1 MPNPFDQFDAP
12 AANPF
17 DQFDG
22 GTVVAEPPASPDAGR
37 RAAKKRELMGEL
49 VAERRSGQGAS
60 FLQAAAGG
68 IEGAVDLVSKLNPL
82 TVIPRA
88 AWAVSEQL
96 TPTGA
101 PFPLENSQPVIPVEK
116 WTPEMAAQHLRTT
129 GVSPETIA
137 GVANAVSDFGEF
149 FLTPEGLATLGA
161 GQAPAAARAALG
173 AGFSGQM
180 SSHLPEAA
188 AQAGEL
194 SAGDDKAEAVRAGLG
209 TLGTAVFA
217 GAIPIGAIAHGRT
230 PRVLPPAE
238 RAGKMLEAAVNDPA
252 LLARLEQTAN
262 DLALER
268 TQPERGLRVERPDRA
283 NPFDQFDKEPS
294 PATPPTTAAPAATAE
309 AATPGLP
316 PPSSAPADLGA
327 GAASP
332 RPPAGPETIAPAA
345 AISPAPVESQS
356 RAVAPQ
362 TELRPVAGETQSTTA
377 FDPSQVPTVEFP
389 LAQLKLSKDVP
400 NFKGGASE
408 ETGTVAGQ
416 ELAGTYQRTGTAP
429 IVVWERL
436 NGDTEVITGRHRFD
450 LARRTGEKT
459 IPAQVVREADGFTKD
474 QALTFDAEANIR
486 DGQGEVADY
495 ATYFKGT
502 EIPEA
507 EARARGLLSR
517 AKGKAGWSLAKA
529 ATDDVYALWRADKL
543 TDAQAVAIANAAPG
557 DAGAQQIG
565 SKFALQGKGADFIAN
580 VIKASKAEAGQRA
593 ESLDLF
599 GKDDSAMK
607 TMAEQAERASQFQRD
622 LVEQIRAVQ
631 GAAKRPEAAR
641 KLGVDVKDPEGV
653 VKRIGELKAE
663 LAQWENWPMQP
674 DLVAKVRGE
683 RVEAK
688 VEVKRPEPGDYE
700 REQHRT
706 GNKRLRER
714 LERLYPQLRE
724 QPLETQTGGPKAAG
738 PTEAVRPTG
747 SVKQGETE
755 SLSAAAVKPSAL
767 EALRAQ
773 AAQLLVETR
782 NFHPEDAAKYAQQL
796 GGVKELEGFL
806 ADNSPAALAKLN
818 AVPSG
823 GELFAP
829 AEMPFNLAAE
839 TAPKEF
845 VAPTAT
851 TTGFGTETLVQRDLF
866 AIEKVVESRDP
877 RKSADAAQA
886 MYGSPAAAAKTI
898 RKQLATVDADKEV
911 KKTFAKEQRQRLAEV
926 LNLLEQR
933 AEARPEI
940 IGMGGAVPSEFSGGQ
955 RTPTGIKNAT
965 VDAERAR
972 RGLPPAMEAARRD
985 WGSVWDEAMARVD
998 TDPAVQ
1004 DRLIAELK
1012 EKPRAL
1018 TDTEDALLLHR
1029 QIDLQNEYGRIT
1041 RELAVAYEDSAA
1053 FPNRLADVEAL
1064 KVRTAE
1070 VSDQLLDLYNV
1081 NKAAGTETGRGLAAR
1096 KMMANENFTLAA
1108 MEMEKRAANGG
1119 APLTD
1124 AERSAM
1130 AKLQER
1136 IVDLE
1141 AKAVAREEQVA
1152 TERAGRMTDE
1162 AIADMKREL
1171 ASKPSYDPRIVKIA
1185 EEIVG
1190 KLEKQAD
1197 KSRAFL
1203 KGKFLS
1209 PTPEDIYHLGVIGAA
1224 KIARLGLDFSKFSI
1238 EMAAEFG
1245 DGVKPYLQA
1254 AWERANLHLENEGA
1268 KYGDKAEPVKRLL
1281 RKRDAEGQREGV
1293 IEGLKKGVEEGLPV
1307 GLLGDYVRKLALSFV
1322 RGGITERNALVDAVH
1337 KVLTEDIGMEL
1348 SRRETM
1354 DAISGYGRFSP
1365 LSADAAKAQLR
1376 DLKGQMQQVAKL
1388 EDITAKKPLQ
1398 KTGVERRT
1406 QSDEERRLIQQVNE
1420 AKRRFGVIVTDP
1432 ARQLKSALDA
1442 VRTRLKHQV
1451 ADLEYQIATKERIV
1465 KSKTDAPFDAE
1476 TKLLETRRDALRA
1489 QLDELVPKPGRTDAQ
1504 LLEVAVRTVERSIA
1518 DYEARIAGGEMNLKR
1533 AKPDITSPQL
1543 AALKARRDAVRAEW
1557 QELRELDGEFQRQ
1570 QAEAALTRQKSAL
1583 EEAIAAKEKQL
1594 AEGPKPPAGREVSRP
1609 ADPVL
1614 EELMQKRDAL
1624 NRQLAEARKKPW
1636 EVKHAENV
1644 ARRLAAM
1651 EESIAEREAKLAAG
1665 DLSTEARAKVARPM
1679 ADPVLEQARQ
1689 KLDDVNRRLAEA
1701 RKPKLT
1707 PEERALKALH
1717 TRLTTSAAEYADRL
1731 ARGDFAPRVRKP
1743 VPTDPTTLRLKAE
1756 AERAKV
1762 EWREGLERDRLKHLT
1777 RGQRAGLYAKEALNV
1792 PRAVLASWDVSAV
1805 LRQGGFIT
1813 LAHPARALS
1822 SLGPMFR
1829 ALLSDTRAHMVE
1841 QEIRARANAPLYAR
1855 AKLFLAPLDTSKLTA
1870 MEELFMSRLSR
1881 AIPGVRASERAYIT
1895 FLNKLRADS
1904 FDAMVE
1910 RMQAKGTPLTDL
1922 ELQAVGNFINVSTGR
1937 GNMGSHA
1944 AAAETLA
1951 TVFFSPRLVVSRF
1964 QLLTGQP
1971 LRKAGSAR
1979 VARAVAA
1986 EYAGFLGGLAVVYA
2000 LANMA
2005 GAEVETD
2012 PRSSD
2017 FGKLRFGNTRV
2028 DPLAGLAQATVLL
2041 SREFTGETKTMS
2053 GKVRSLYGDLPY
2065 GADTAW
2071 DVLTKFLR
2079 TKLSP
2084 VVGAAVDLRTGENV
2098 IGEKRTTGETL
2109 QRLAV
2114 PLSFEDIYK
2123 VMLEDGIPKGTALGI
2138 LSLFGW
2144 GLQQHDPPKPK
2155 RQPAGR

>member
-1 MPNPFDQFDAP
+1 MANPFDQFDAP
-12 AANPF
+12 AKANPF

-22 GTVVAEPPASPDAGR
+22 GTAVAEAPHGTEADR
-37 RAAKKRELMGEL
+37 RAAKGRALRGELM
-49 VAERRSGQGAS
+49 AERRSGYGADA
-60 FLQAAAGG
+60 LMAGAGG
-68 IEGAVDLVSKLNPL
+68 AEFVVDAASKMI
-82 TVIPRA
+82 TSIPRA
-88 AWAVSEQL
+88 GYAVSEMIN
-96 TPTGA
+96 PTGR
-101 PFPLENSQPVIPVEK
+101 PFVDRPTIEK
-116 WTPEMAAQHLRTT
+116 WTPEMAATVRRAIGGPGSTDIS
-129 GVSPETIA
+129 GDETAA

-149 FLTPEGLATLGA
+149 FTTPEGVATLGA
-161 GQAPAAARAALG
+161 GAAPALARAALG

-180 SSHLPEAA
+180 SSHVPEAF

-194 SAGDDKAEAVRAGLG
+194 SAGDDRAEAVRAGLG
-209 TLGTAVFA
+209 ALGTAVFA
-217 GAIPIGAIAHGRT
+217 GAIPIGAIAHQST

-252 LLARLEQTAN
+252 LLDRFEQVAN
-262 DLALER
+262 DLAIERSRPELAQRGVVSGQRPAPEMFTAADFNPFDRFDKPPSPPETLPLPTSPALRGEAAMETRPTAEMGLDR
-268 TQPERGLRVERPDRA
+268 TQPSTLNPELSTDLADTIAALRAGYRPAVEKA
-283 NPFDQFDKEPS
+283 VE
-294 PATPPTTAAPAATAE
+294 APAKPIETTTQLVDEPVRAVPAGQIATR
-309 AATPGLP
+309 
-316 PPSSAPADLGA
+316 ADLMQFKRMDEAKSGVNEA
-327 GAASP
+327 
-332 RPPAGPETIAPAA
+332 
-345 AISPAPVESQS
+345 
-356 RAVAPQ
+356 
-362 TELRPVAGETQSTTA
+362 
-377 FDPSQVPTVEFP
+377 D
-389 LAQLKLSKDVP
+389 KL
-400 NFKGGASE
+400 
-408 ETGTVAGQ
+408 AGQ
-416 ELAGTYQRTGTAP
+416 WDDRKAGVLLLWEPLTAKEHGLAPGQRY
-429 IVVWERL
+429 IVA
-436 NGDTEVITGRHRFD
+436 NGHHRFEF
-450 LARRTGEKT
+450 GERAQRKGYN
-459 IPAQVVREADGFTKD
+459 AQVLREADGFSASDARRIAAEVNIADGKGNIYD
-474 QALTFDAEANIR
+474 QAKYFRNTAATLGPDAALAAGRRI
-486 DGQGEVADY
+486 G
-495 ATYFKGT
+495 
-502 EIPEA
+502 
-507 EARARGLLSR
+507 ARGR
-517 AKGKAGWSLAKA
+517 TAADIGIH
-529 ATDDVYALWRADKL
+529 ATDDLFASFVNEQVTPEAAR
-543 TDAQAVAIANAAPG
+543 AIANAAPG
-557 DAGAQQIG
+557 DEGAQRIG
-565 SKFALQGKGADFIAN
+565 IKFALQGKGADFITN

-599 GKDDSAMK
+599 GKDDSAMVA
-607 TMAEQAERASQFQRD
+607 MAEQAERASGFQKAIRD
-622 LVEQIRAVQ
+622 RIQVLTAGKKSE
-631 GAAKRPEAAR
+631 AAKSEGIDVRNPEAIPAR
-641 KLGVDVKDPEGV
+641 
-653 VKRIGELKAE
+653 IAELKAE

-674 DLVAKVRGE
+674 ELVAKVRGE
-683 RVEAK
+683 VPKAETPNVQRPTAKAEQFRLASDKGKIGIEHATVPMMWMGEYKDTPANRTKLQKTVEELNSGKTPVPEAMRQAIEQAAPAAPTKPAFSLAPAETVEQQQARLGIEQAGREAK
-688 VEVKRPEPGDYE
+688 AQQDKLAELQAKPLAGTTGDLG
-700 REQHRT
+700 Q
-706 GNKRLRER
+706 GDMF
-714 LERLYPQLRE
+714 
-724 QPLETQTGGPKAAG
+724 AG
-738 PTEAVRPTG
+738 P
-747 SVKQGETE
+747 Q
-755 SLSAAAVKPSAL
+755 
-767 EALRAQ
+767 
-773 AAQLLVETR
+773 
-782 NFHPEDAAKYAQQL
+782 D
-796 GGVKELEGFL
+796 
-806 ADNSPAALAKLN
+806 
-818 AVPSG
+818 
-823 GELFAP
+823 LFAP
-829 AEMPFNLAAE
+829 PSPKSNLN
-839 TAPKEF
+839 
-845 VAPTAT
+845 
-851 TTGFGTETLVQRDLF
+851 TGALG
-866 AIEKVVESRDP
+866 ES
-877 RKSADAAQA
+877 
-886 MYGSPAAAAKTI
+886 
-898 RKQLATVDADKEV
+898 
-911 KKTFAKEQRQRLAEV
+911 
-926 LNLLEQR
+926 
-933 AEARPEI
+933 
-940 IGMGGAVPSEFSGGQ
+940 GMGGAKPGEFAGNSG
-955 RTPTGIKNAT
+955 TPTGIKNAT

-998 TDPAVQ
+998 MDPALQ

-1012 EKPRAL
+1012 AKPRAL

-1029 QIDLQNEYGRIT
+1029 QIDLQNEYGRAT

-1070 VSDQLLDLYNV
+1070 LSDRLLELYNV

-1096 KMMANENFTLAA
+1096 KMMANEDYTLAA

-1130 AKLQER
+1130 AKLHER

-1185 EEIVG
+1185 EEIVT
-1190 KLEKQAD
+1190 KLEHQAD

-1224 KIARLGLDFSKFSI
+1224 KIARLGLDFGKFSI

-1293 IEGLKKGVEEGLPV
+1293 IEGLKKAQAEGLPV
-1307 GLLGDYVRKLALSFV
+1307 ELLGDYVRKLALSFV
-1322 RGGITERNALVDAVH
+1322 RGGVTERNALVDAVH
-1337 KVLTEDIGMEL
+1337 KVLTEEIGLEL

-1354 DAISGYGRFSP
+1354 DAISGYGRFKP
-1365 LSADAAKAQLR
+1365 LDMDTAKATLR
-1376 DLKGQMQQVAKL
+1376 DLKGQMQQLAKL

-1398 KTGVERRT
+1398 KTGVERRS

-1420 AKRRFGVIVTDP
+1420 AKRRFGVVVTDP

-1489 QLDELVPKPGRTDAQ
+1489 QLDELVPRPGRTDAQ
-1504 LLEVAVRTVERSIA
+1504 LLELAVRNTERSIA
-1518 DYEARIAGGEMNLKR
+1518 DYEQRIAGGEMLVKR
-1533 AKPDITSPQL
+1533 AKPGITSPEL

-1583 EEAIAAKEKQL
+1583 EEAIAAKEKAL
-1594 AEGPKPPAGREVSRP
+1594 AEGPKPPVGREMSRP
-1609 ADPVL
+1609 ADPAL
-1614 EELMQKRDAL
+1614 ESLMQKRDAL

-1636 EVKHAENV
+1636 EVKHAEQV
-1644 ARRLAAM
+1644 ARQLAAM
-1651 EESIAEREAKLAAG
+1651 EKSIAEREAKLAAG
-1665 DLSTEARAKVARPM
+1665 DLSTEARAKVARPL
-1679 ADPVLEQARQ
+1679 ADPELEMARQ

-1701 RKPKLT
+1701 RKPKGT

-1762 EWREGLERDRLKHLT
+1762 QWREGLERDRFRQLSPTKKAIEH
-1777 RGQRAGLYAKEALNV
+1777 AKEVLNL

-1813 LAHPARALS
+1813 LNPMNWRRAASGLA
-1822 SLGPMFR
+1822 PMFR
-1829 ALLSDTRAHMVE
+1829 ALASETRAHMVE
-1841 QEIRARANAPLYAR
+1841 KSIRDRPNAPLYDR
-1855 AKLFLAPLDTSKLTA
+1855 AKLYLASLDTSKLTA
-1870 MEELFMSRLSR
+1870 MEELFMSRMSR

-1904 FDAMVE
+1904 FDAMVD

-1922 ELQAVGNFINVSTGR
+1922 ELQAVGNFVNVSTGR
-1937 GNMGSHA
+1937 GDMGARA
-1944 AAAETLA
+1944 AAADTLA
-1951 TVFFSPRLVVSRF
+1951 TIFFSPRLVVSRF

-1971 LRKAGSAR
+1971 LRKAGTLR

-1986 EYAGFLGGLAVVYA
+1986 EYAGFLSGLAVVYA

-2028 DPLAGLAQATVLL
+2028 DPLAGLAQVTGLL
-2041 SREFTGETKTMS
+2041 SRLGTGETKSIS
-2053 GKVRSLYGDLPY
+2053 GKVKPIVGDLPY
-2065 GADTAW
+2065 GADTAP
-2071 DVLTKFLR
+2071 DVIFRFLR

-2084 VVGAAVDLRTGENV
+2084 VVGAAVDLRQGENV
-2098 IGEKRTTGETL
+2098 VGEKVSPTTTL
-2109 QRLAV
+2109 QRMAV
-2114 PLSFEDIYK
+2114 PLSFQEIYK
-2123 VMLEDGIPKGTALGI
+2123 VMLEDGVAKGTALGI

-2144 GLQQHDPPKPK
+2144 GLQQFDDRKPK
-2155 RQPAGR
+2155 K

>member
-12 AANPF
+12 ASPNPF

-22 GTVVAEPPASPDAGR
+22 GTATATAEVPDPR
-37 RAAKKRELMGEL
+37 RAAKGRALRGEL
-49 VAERRSGQGAS
+49 VAERRSGYGADA
-60 FLQAAAGG
+60 LMAGADALG
-68 IEGAVDLVSKLNPL
+68 YVGDTLSKANPL
-82 TVIPRA
+82 TLIPRL
-88 AWAVSEQL
+88 AWNVNELGKPPEQQQPFPLDGSTPIVAIPRFTTEQARDWLRTSGVSDERMAGIANAGIDFAEFFT
-96 TPTGA
+96 TPTGINTLLSGKLGPEVA
-101 PFPLENSQPVIPVEK
+101 KRALAMGF
-116 WTPEMAAQHLRTT
+116 TAEMA
-129 GVSPETIA
+129 
-137 GVANAVSDFGEF
+137 
-149 FLTPEGLATLGA
+149 
-161 GQAPAAARAALG
+161 QAA
-173 AGFSGQM
+173 
-180 SSHLPEAA
+180 PEAA
-188 AQAGEL
+188 TQAGEL
-194 SAGDDKAEAVRAGLG
+194 VGSGDVSEGTRASLG
-209 TLGTAVFA
+209 AAAQIILPA
-217 GAIPIGAIAHGRT
+217 AIVGGHAKL
-230 PRVLPPAE
+230 PRVPTPGE
-238 RAGKMLEAAVNDPA
+238 RAGRMLQEATDNPA
-252 LLARLEQTAN
+252 TITRLEQAAQE
-262 DLALER
+262 LALER
-268 TQPERGLRVERPDRA
+268 TQPERGLRVERPERA
-283 NPFDQFDKEPS
+283 NPFDQFDKPPS
-294 PATPPTTAAPAATAE
+294 LPETVPTEVSTSTAAP
-309 AATPGLP
+309 
-316 PPSSAPADLGA
+316 DLA
-327 GAASP
+327 GAPPERIEFSP
-332 RPPAGPETIAPAA
+332 FDTAGSDPAARPRVREDNRSEWQDPLSPPAEPAA
-345 AISPAPVESQS
+345 
-356 RAVAPQ
+356 
-362 TELRPVAGETQSTTA
+362 TTA
-377 FDPSQVPTVEFP
+377 FDPSAVPTVEFP
-389 LAQLKLSKDVP
+389 LAKLKLSKDVP

-408 ETGTVAGQ
+408 ETGTVVGQ
-416 ELAGTYQRTGTAP
+416 ELAGKYQRTGTAP

-495 ATYFKGT
+495 ATYFKGIAIT
-502 EIPEA
+502 EA
-507 EARARGLLSR
+507 EARTRGLLSR
-517 AKGKAGWSLAKA
+517 AKGNAGWSLAKA

-543 TDAQAVAIANAAPG
+543 TDGQAVAIARAAPG

-565 SKFALQGKGADFIAN
+565 SKFALQGKGPDFLTN

-607 TMAEQAERASQFQRD
+607 TMAEQAERASQFQKD
-622 LVEQIRAVQ
+622 IVEQIRAVQ

-641 KLGVDVKDPEGV
+641 KLGVDVKDPDGV
-653 VKRIGELKAE
+653 VKRISELKAE

-674 DLVAKVRGE
+674 ELVAKVRGSRMMFMASRGKYDTAPPVPFYVASTE
-683 RVEAK
+683 SYARNFGDNIIQ
-688 VEVKRPEPGDYE
+688 VEVA
-700 REQHRT
+700 
-706 GNKRLRER
+706 
-714 LERLYPQLRE
+714 
-724 QPLETQTGGPKAAG
+724 PKKILDL
-738 PTEAVRPTG
+738 TEVR
-747 SVKQGETE
+747 
-755 SLSAAAVKPSAL
+755 A
-767 EALRAQ
+767 
-773 AAQLLVETR
+773 
-782 NFHPEDAAKYAQQL
+782 DADD
-796 GGVKELEGFL
+796 GGVQLKE
-806 ADNSPAALAKLN
+806 
-818 AVPSG
+818 
-823 GELFAP
+823 
-829 AEMPFNLAAE
+829 
-839 TAPKEF
+839 
-845 VAPTAT
+845 
-851 TTGFGTETLVQRDLF
+851 
-866 AIEKVVESRDP
+866 
-877 RKSADAAQA
+877 
-886 MYGSPAAAAKTI
+886 
-898 RKQLATVDADKEV
+898 
-911 KKTFAKEQRQRLAEV
+911 
-926 LNLLEQR
+926 LLEQR
-933 AEARPEI
+933 GVDTKGIQFLRDDELAQALNRNLPELSKRIREAGFDAVELNEYVYGGGSDTTMLLVSETAARKRAAFSLAAAESVPEQQARLAQEQAQREAKAQKDKLAEQAAKPLTGTTGDLGQGDLLAGPQDLFAPPSPKSNLNSGALGES
-940 IGMGGAVPSEFSGGQ
+940 GMGGAKPGEFAGNSG
-955 RTPTGIKNAT
+955 TPTGIKNAT
-965 VDAERAR
+965 VDAERAK

-998 TDPAVQ
+998 VDPAVQ

-1012 EKPRAL
+1012 AKPRAL

-1029 QIDLQNEYGRIT
+1029 QIDLQNEYGRAT
-1041 RELAVAYEDSAA
+1041 RELAAAYEDSKA
-1053 FPNRLADVEAL
+1053 FPNRLEAVESL
-1064 KVRTAE
+1064 KAQVAE
-1070 VSDQLLDLYNV
+1070 LSDQLLELYDV

-1096 KMMANENFTLAA
+1096 KMMANEDFTLAA
-1108 MEMEKRAANGG
+1108 MEMEKRAALGG

-1124 AERSAM
+1124 AERTAM

-1136 IVDLE
+1136 IADLE
-1141 AKAVAREEQVA
+1141 RRAVEREEQVA
-1152 TERAGRMTDE
+1152 QERASRMTDE

-1171 ASKPSYDPRIVKIA
+1171 ASRPSYDPRIVKIA

-1190 KLEKQAD
+1190 KLEKQAE

-1254 AWERANLHLENEGA
+1254 AWDRANLHLENEGA
-1268 KYGDKAEPVKRLL
+1268 KYGDKSEPVKRLL
-1281 RKRDAEGQREGV
+1281 RKRDETGRREGV
-1293 IEGLKKGVEEGLPV
+1293 IEGLKKGVAEGLPV

-1322 RGGITERNALVDAVH
+1322 RGGVTERNALVDAVH

-1354 DAISGYGRFSP
+1354 DAISGYGRFKP
-1365 LSADAAKAQLR
+1365 LDADAAKAQLR

-1420 AKRRFGVIVTDP
+1420 AKRRFGVVVTDP

-1476 TKLLETRRDALRA
+1476 TKLLEARRDALRA

-1504 LLEVAVRTVERSIA
+1504 LLELAMRNVERSIA

-1533 AKPDITSPQL
+1533 AKPDITSPEL

-1583 EEAIAAKEKQL
+1583 EEAIAAKEKQI
-1594 AEGPKPPAGREVSRP
+1594 AEGPKPPAGRAVSRP
-1609 ADPVL
+1609 ADPAL

-1636 EVKHAENV
+1636 EQKHAENV

-1665 DLSTEARAKVARPM
+1665 DLSTESRAKVARPL
-1679 ADPVLEQARQ
+1679 ADPALEMARQ

-1743 VPTDPTTLRLKAE
+1743 VPTDPTTLRLRAQAEMEKA
-1756 AERAKV
+1756 K
-1762 EWREGLERDRLKHLT
+1762 WREGLERDRFHRLSPTK
-1777 RGQRAGLYAKEALNV
+1777 RAIEHAKEVLNV

-1813 LAHPARALS
+1813 LNPMNWRRAASGLA
-1822 SLGPMFR
+1822 PMFR
-1829 ALLSDTRAHMVE
+1829 ALASETRAHMVDK
-1841 QEIRARANAPLYAR
+1841 EIRDRPNAPLYAR

-1870 MEELFMSRLSR
+1870 MEEIYMSRLSR
-1881 AIPGVRASERAYIT
+1881 VMPGVRSSERAYIT

-1904 FDAMVE
+1904 FDALVD
-1910 RMQAKGTPLTDL
+1910 RLQAKGTPLTDL

-1937 GNMGSHA
+1937 GNMGKHA

-1951 TVFFSPRLVVSRF
+1951 TVFFSPRLVLSRF
-1964 QLLTGQP
+1964 QLVTGQP

-2005 GAEVETD
+2005 GAEIETD

-2028 DPLAGLAQATVLL
+2028 DPLSGLAQATVLL
-2041 SREFTGETKTMS
+2041 SREITGETKTQA

-2098 IGEKRTTGETL
+2098 IGEKTTPTATL
-2109 QRLAV
+2109 SRLAV

-2123 VMLEDGIPKGTALGI
+2123 VMLEDGVPKGTALGI

-2144 GLQQHDPPKPK
+2144 GLQQHDEPKPK
-2155 RQPAGR
+2155 K

>member
-12 AANPF
+12 ASPNPF

-22 GTVVAEPPASPDAGR
+22 GTATATAEAPDPR
-37 RAAKKRELMGEL
+37 RAAKGRALRGEQ
-49 VAERRSGQGAS
+49 VAERRSGYGADA
-60 FLQAAAGG
+60 LMAGADALG
-68 IEGAVDLVSKLNPL
+68 YVGDTLSKANPL
-82 TVIPRA
+82 TLIPRL
-88 AWAVSEQL
+88 AWNVNQLGKPPEQQQPFPLDGSTPIVPIPRFTTEQARDWLRTSGVSDERMAGIANAGIDFAEFFT
-96 TPTGA
+96 TPTGISTMLSGKLGPEVA
-101 PFPLENSQPVIPVEK
+101 KRALAMGF
-116 WTPEMAAQHLRTT
+116 TAEMAQAAPEAATQAGKLV
-129 GVSPETIA
+129 GSGDVS
-137 GVANAVSDFGEF
+137 
-149 FLTPEGLATLGA
+149 EGTRASLGA
-161 GQAPAAARAALG
+161 GAQIILPAAIVGGHAK
-173 AGFSGQM
+173 F
-180 SSHLPEAA
+180 
-188 AQAGEL
+188 
-194 SAGDDKAEAVRAGLG
+194 
-209 TLGTAVFA
+209 
-217 GAIPIGAIAHGRT
+217 
-230 PRVLPPAE
+230 PRVPTPGE
-238 RAGKMLEAAVNDPA
+238 RAGRMLQEATDNPA
-252 LLARLEQTAN
+252 TARQLEEIANQLAI
-262 DLALER
+262 ER
-268 TQPERGLRVERPDRA
+268 SLPERAQRSVVSAEDSRPQMIQVQGP
-283 NPFDQFDKEPS
+283 NPFDRFDKPPS
-294 PATPPTTAAPAATAE
+294 P
-309 AATPGLP
+309 
-316 PPSSAPADLGA
+316 PSPAPADLGA

-332 RPPAGPETIAPAA
+332 RPPVEPIQFSPFDTAGSEPAA
-345 AISPAPVESQS
+345 RTRVREDNRSEWQDPLVPAAEP
-356 RAVAPQ
+356 AA
-362 TELRPVAGETQSTTA
+362 TTA
-377 FDPSQVPTVEFP
+377 FDSAAVPTFELP
-389 LAQLKLSKDVP
+389 IAKLKLSKDVP

-416 ELAGTYQRTGTAP
+416 ELAGKYQRTGTAP

-495 ATYFKGT
+495 ATYFKGIAIT
-502 EIPEA
+502 EA

-517 AKGKAGWSLAKA
+517 AKGNAGWSLAKA

-543 TDAQAVAIANAAPG
+543 TDAQAVAIARAAPG

-565 SKFALQGKGADFIAN
+565 SKFALQGKGPDFLTN

-607 TMAEQAERASQFQRD
+607 TMAEQAERASQFQKD
-622 LVEQIRAVQ
+622 IVEQIRAVQ

-641 KLGVDVKDPEGV
+641 KLGVDVKDPESV
-653 VKRIGELKAE
+653 VKRIAALKAE

-674 DLVAKVRGE
+674 ELVAKVRGE
-683 RVEAK
+683 KAAPALTEQQKIEQRLAQEQAQREAK
-688 VEVKRPEPGDYE
+688 AQKDKLAEQAAKPLTGTTGDLG
-700 REQHRT
+700 Q
-706 GNKRLRER
+706 GDL
-714 LERLYPQLRE
+714 L
-724 QPLETQTGGPKAAG
+724 AG
-738 PTEAVRPTG
+738 P
-747 SVKQGETE
+747 Q
-755 SLSAAAVKPSAL
+755 
-767 EALRAQ
+767 
-773 AAQLLVETR
+773 
-782 NFHPEDAAKYAQQL
+782 D
-796 GGVKELEGFL
+796 
-806 ADNSPAALAKLN
+806 
-818 AVPSG
+818 
-823 GELFAP
+823 LFAP
-829 AEMPFNLAAE
+829 PSPKSNLNAGAL
-839 TAPKEF
+839 
-845 VAPTAT
+845 
-851 TTGFGTETLVQRDLF
+851 G
-866 AIEKVVESRDP
+866 ES
-877 RKSADAAQA
+877 
-886 MYGSPAAAAKTI
+886 
-898 RKQLATVDADKEV
+898 
-911 KKTFAKEQRQRLAEV
+911 
-926 LNLLEQR
+926 
-933 AEARPEI
+933 
-940 IGMGGAVPSEFSGGQ
+940 GMGGAKPGEFRGNSG
-955 RTPTGIKNAT
+955 TPTGIKNAT

-985 WGSVWDEAMARVD
+985 WGSVWDEAMARID

-1012 EKPRAL
+1012 AQPRAL

-1064 KVRTAE
+1064 KARTAE
-1070 VSDQLLDLYNV
+1070 LSDQLLELYNV

-1096 KMMANENFTLAA
+1096 KMMANEDFTLAA
-1108 MEMEKRAANGG
+1108 MEMEKRAALGG

-1124 AERSAM
+1124 AERTAM
-1130 AKLQER
+1130 GKLHER
-1136 IVDLE
+1136 IVELE

-1152 TERAGRMTDE
+1152 QERATRMTDE

-1171 ASKPSYDPRIVKIA
+1171 ASRPSYDPRIVKIA
-1185 EEIVG
+1185 EEIVT
-1190 KLEKQAD
+1190 KLEQQAE

-1254 AWERANLHLENEGA
+1254 AWDRANLHLENEGA
-1268 KYGDKAEPVKRLL
+1268 KYGDKSEPVKRLL

-1322 RGGITERNALVDAVH
+1322 RGGVTERNALVDAVH

-1354 DAISGYGRFSP
+1354 DAISGYGRFKP
-1365 LSADAAKAQLR
+1365 LDADAAKAQLR

-1420 AKRRFGVIVTDP
+1420 AKRRFGVVVTDP

-1476 TKLLETRRDALRA
+1476 TKLLEARRDALRA
-1489 QLDELVPKPGRTDAQ
+1489 QLDELVPKPGRTPEQ
-1504 LLEVAVRTVERSIA
+1504 LLALAMRNVERSIA

-1533 AKPDITSPQL
+1533 AKPDITSPEL

-1570 QAEAALTRQKSAL
+1570 QAEAALTQQKAAL
-1583 EEAIAAKEKQL
+1583 EEAIAAKEKEL
-1594 AEGPKPPAGREVSRP
+1594 ATGPQPPAGRAVSRP
-1609 ADPVL
+1609 ADPAL
-1614 EELMQKRDAL
+1614 EELMQKRDVL

-1636 EVKHAENV
+1636 EQKHAENV

-1665 DLSTEARAKVARPM
+1665 DLSTESRAKVARPM
-1679 ADPVLEQARQ
+1679 ADPALEQARQ

-1717 TRLTTSAAEYADRL
+1717 TRLATSAAEYADRL

-1743 VPTDPTTLRLKAE
+1743 VPTDPTTLRLKAK
-1756 AERAKV
+1756 AELEKAK
-1762 EWREGLERDRLKHLT
+1762 WREGLERDRFHRLSPTK
-1777 RGQRAGLYAKEALNV
+1777 RAIEHAKEVLNV

-1813 LAHPARALS
+1813 LAHPGRALA
-1822 SLGPMFR
+1822 SLGTMFR
-1829 ALLSDTRAHMVE
+1829 SLASETRAHMVE
-1841 QEIRARANAPLYAR
+1841 QAIRDRPNAPLYAR

-1895 FLNKLRADS
+1895 FLNQLRADS
-1904 FDAMVE
+1904 FDALVD
-1910 RMQAKGTPLTDL
+1910 RLQTKGTPLTDL

-1937 GNMGSHA
+1937 GNMGNHA
-1944 AAAETLA
+1944 AGAETLA

-1971 LRKAGSAR
+1971 LRKAGSLR

-1986 EYAGFLGGLAVVYA
+1986 EYARFLGGLAVVYA

-2005 GAEVETD
+2005 GAEVEDD

-2041 SREFTGETKTMS
+2041 SRLGTGEKKTIG
-2053 GKVRSLYGDLPY
+2053 GKVIPIRGEVPY
-2065 GADTAW
+2065 GSDTSADVIAR
-2071 DVLTKFLR
+2071 FLR
-2079 TKLSP
+2079 SKLSP
-2084 VVGAAVDLRTGENV
+2084 VVGSGVDIASGQNVVGEPL
-2098 IGEKRTTGETL
+2098 TPSMTL

-2114 PLSFEDIYK
+2114 PLSFSDIYQ
-2123 VMLEDGIPKGTALGI
+2123 VMLDDGVPKGTALGI

-2144 GLQQHDPPKPK
+2144 GLQQHDEPKPK
-2155 RQPAGR
+2155 K